1 LDSSNPSKKAI
12 IGIVV
17 VVLLVI
23 AATAVVVQSGNNKSD
38 SANVSTDAQSTSETV
53 SSSPSVAPASTT
65 NFKDGTYTATARY
78 NSPGGVQSI
87 TVKLTIAGNIVT
99 DSSLQQ
105 TATEREDEQYQGAF
119 ESEYKSNVVGKKI
132 SELSLSRVAGAS
144 LTNDGFNSALA
155 DIENQAKA

>member
-1 LDSSNPSKKAI
+1 
-12 IGIVV
+12 
-17 VVLLVI
+17 
-23 AATAVVVQSGNNKSD
+23 
-38 SANVSTDAQSTSETV
+38 
-53 SSSPSVAPASTT
+53 
-65 NFKDGTYTATARY
+65 
-78 NSPGGVQSI
+78 
-87 TVKLTIAGNIVT
+87 LTIAGNIVT